1 MKFGLILQGPAE
13 VLTERARKI
22 NSSVPIIVVD
32 ENTYKDP
39 ELFAVFAFRNFRRIA
54 DDFNARRLNQ
64 NLPQFSVMDFPLP
77 QLTQSSRTSV
87 RQRISEILREGPA
100 YGYGIFKKYCTRYG
114 KISMRL
120 IYYHLA
126 RGEKDGLFEVSD
138 LKQEKG
144 DFSWGEAS
152 QRKYYKL
159 KFSGDYQ
166 SAQNRRKP
174 E

>member
-1 MKFGLILQGPAE
+1 MKFGLILQGPVE

-39 ELFAVFAFRNFRRIA
+39 ELFAVFAFRSFRRIA
-54 DDFNARRLNQ
+54 DDFNTRRISQ
-64 NLPQFSVMDFPLP
+64 NLAPFSVMDFPLP
-77 QLTQSSRTSV
+77 QVAQSSRTSV

-100 YGYGIFKKYCTRYG
+100 YGYEIFKKYCARHG

-126 RGEKDGLFEVSD
+126 KGEKSGMFEASG

-144 DFSWGEAS
+144 EFSWGEAS

-159 KFSGDYQ
+159 KFSGND
-166 SAQNRRKP
+166 
-174 E
+174 